1 MPQKLLLKIG
11 YYSIFEDKTTKG
23 TEYLVDSGKTIRIER
38 FNKTVVNPYRIQKK
52 FKTLTSAKKFAT
64 AKIKKSS
71 EEKKKKVEKLPKS
84 LYLVLLK
91 EEVSNKFIVK
101 VGITS
106 KRFIYRRFSKN
117 YGYEGYTL
125 NTILRRIDTRFAE
138 KLESEIKDTL
148 NKKGTVKKYRPLME
162 NFSGY
167 TECYDYQCLDEI
179 LKIFD
184 DLTKEC

>member
-11 YYSIFEDKTTKG
+11 YCSIFEDKTSKG

-38 FNKTVVNPYRIQKK
+38 FNKTVINPYRIQKK
-52 FKTLTSAKKFAT
+52 FKTLTSAKKFAK
-64 AKIKKSS
+64 AKITKST
-71 EEKKKKVEKLPKS
+71 EEKKKKTEKLPKS

-91 EEVSNKFIVK
+91 EESTNKFIVK

-106 KRFIYRRFSKN
+106 KRYIYRRFSKD
-117 YGYEGYTL
+117 YGYVGYTL
-125 NTILRRIDTRFAE
+125 DTILRRIDTRFAE

-148 NKKGTVKKYRPLME
+148 NKKGTIKKYRPLME

-167 TECYDYQCLDEI
+167 TECYDYECLKEI
-179 LKIFD
+179 LNIFD
-184 DLTKEC
+184 SLTKDC